1 MTQCSGTA
9 VHPVIC
15 RAFKPEVCKHAV
27 GPRRELM
34 LLRRGE
40 VESSDPVLQAKE
52 QRLDVVSISW
62 SLIYQCPVTRK

>member
-1 MTQCSGTA
+1 M
-9 VHPVIC
+9 
-15 RAFKPEVCKHAV
+15 CKHAV